1 MTAKEFLE
9 TKTLT
14 LSKDIFDGYKITYSY
29 LVSLLEEYEQGKL
42 ESFEKHLN
50 ELLYNYSLA
59 HFAMGISAERSNK
72 VPESSPKRE
81 DEKFNI
87 KLKLKK

>member
-14 LSKDIFDGYKITYSY
+14 LGKDVYGGYKITYAY
-29 LVSLLEEYEQGKL
+29 LVTLLEEYEQGKV

-50 ELLYNYSLA
+50 EMLFNYSLK
-59 HFAMGISAERSNK
+59 HFALGIKAERSK
-72 VPESSPKRE
+72 KALHELSPKRE
-81 DEKFNI
+81 DEIFNI
-87 KLKLKK
+87 KLKK